1 MYVVWPTNLA
11 VGASC
16 ARDLSTHQLWRDKAL
31 AYYYDGTESKPE
43 QARLKDD
50 IHARIH
56 SAVNSLTDTLE
67 QETGT
72 SSRRFSPTTSPKTM
86 SGRRLLSI

>member
-31 AYYYDGTESKPE
+31 GSSKHRCDNAGWDWFDPKVLPVSPE
-43 QARLKDD
+43 PQL
-50 IHARIH
+50 
-56 SAVNSLTDTLE
+56 LTTVWGKMKIQD
-67 QETGT
+67 
-72 SSRRFSPTTSPKTM
+72 
-86 SGRRLLSI
+86 